1 MKTFRKLIESFKNR
15 ELNECWDTHVQ
26 DGYKMKGG
34 KRVPNCVPRNESVE
48 LDERFGG
55 DTDTPASPKIKK
67 YIESGKGII
76 VDVQSSLDKK
86 ARFAV
91 YKNPAKGSGQD
102 KVLMATISDPKGGRI
117 KMFTFHGS
125 HVSHQKAMQFAK
137 NHKLVA
143 TKDAK
148 GNPLFA
154 KESVEL
160 DEAQRPT
167 RIAVNQEFRK
177 VHGRRMDTGKATQ
190 HVEKKFNI
198 NNVKVQKDKNGLT
211 HVISFNESM
220 MSTGGGI
227 AGMHQS
233 VTPTDG
239 LPQIAGR
246 EADRIRVDK
255 KKKKTNETFAGCRV
269 FELTSEE
276 YNKCMRGRMKYER
289 WDRKMNMEDFNN
301 QDIRSYS
308 HRNPGQPIVIK
319 DSTTGIMAYLIPPS
333 KR

>member
-1 MKTFRKLIESFKNR
+1 MKKFRELTESFKNR

-26 DGYKMKGG
+26 KGYKMKGG

-48 LDERFGG
+48 LDEAFRVGQKVKIKTSDLSKKTMQSYKNIIGKTGKIVKDYGDGDVKVNFGG
-55 DTDTPASPKIKK
+55 NNDWSVASK
-67 YIESGKGII
+67 
-76 VDVQSSLDKK
+76 D
-86 ARFAV
+86 
-91 YKNPAKGSGQD
+91 
-102 KVLMATISDPKGGRI
+102 LM
-117 KMFTFHGS
+117 
-125 HVSHQKAMQFAK
+125 
-137 NHKLVA
+137 
-143 TKDAK
+143 
-148 GNPLFA
+148 
-154 KESVEL
+154 KESVEM
-160 DEAQRPT
+160 DET
-167 RIAVNQEFRK
+167 
-177 VHGRRMDTGKATQ
+177 
-190 HVEKKFNI
+190 
-198 NNVKVQKDKNGLT
+198 
-211 HVISFNESM
+211 M